1 MLNCI
6 TVTHPNRPRTY
17 TNTYVGLETQD
28 CLRLSCVLAT
38 FVSGRWWKMW
48 SIFSQISWNKAFFFF
63 SFDGVMSK
71 REKFSCEPVAEEWI
85 AFRTRI
91 KQNVFLLLL
100 PWWSFSN
107 ARQFMRRRPQGEE
120 NEQTVLLYCKAHC
133 RFCNLLYGRAH
144 CRFCNSYVFQPATK
158 ALKCVYCYRSVMS
171 DWRFIN
177 VVW

>member
-1 MLNCI
+1 MLDLKHRIVCDF
-6 TVTHPNRPRTY
+6 
-17 TNTYVGLETQD
+17 L
-28 CLRLSCVLAT
+28 
-38 FVSGRWWKMW
+38 VSW
-48 SIFSQISWNKAFFFF
+48 QILYQEDGEKCGPSFLKFHGTKPFFF